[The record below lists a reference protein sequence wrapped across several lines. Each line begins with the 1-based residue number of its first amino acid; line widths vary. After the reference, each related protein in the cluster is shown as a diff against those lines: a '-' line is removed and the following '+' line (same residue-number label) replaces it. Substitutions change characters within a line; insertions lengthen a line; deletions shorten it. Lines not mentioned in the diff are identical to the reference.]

1 MLNNFQI
8 IELAEKMNIPLESVF
23 FKDEIDVSDL
33 KVGKS
38 YVINLEDEFESDDN
52 KTRNGGSHWT
62 CFHIGTHNGEICIM
76 YFDSYGISP
85 PENLKKIIKAKYN
98 KKINYLTKNVQSL
111 MSDAC
116 GWFCLA
122 YLHFINAFYNR
133 TGDLFSDSAIF
144 LDLFEDLDLSVDWQ
158 KNELILKMFFV
169 EKTDKPNGLDKSFD
183 VSKADDINKTSEKI
197 NIEPEDIILRK

>member
-8 IELAEKMNIPLESVF
+8 IELAEKMNIPLEGVF
-23 FKDEIDVSDL
+23 FKDEIDMTDL

-38 YVINLEDEFESDDN
+38 YVINLEDEFEDDD

-133 TGDLFSDSAIF
+133 TGDLFSDSSIF

-158 KNELILKMFFV
+158 KNEMILKMFFV
-169 EKTDKPNGLDKSFD
+169 EKTDKKNGLDKSFN
-183 VSKADDINKTSEKI
+183 VSKANDINKTDEKI
-197 NIEPEDIILRK
+197 NIEPEDITLRK

>member
-38 YVINLEDEFESDDN
+38 YVINLEDEFEDDD
-52 KTRNGGSHWT
+52 KTRNGGSHWV
-62 CFHIGTHNGEICIM
+62 CFHIGKHNGEICIM

-158 KNELILKMFFV
+158 KNETLLKMFFV
-169 EKTDKPNGLDKSFD
+169 EPNDKPNGLDKSFD
-183 VSKADDINKTSEKI
+183 VSKADDINKTDEKI
-197 NIEPEDIILRK
+197 NIEPEDITLRK